1 MFRKGLPPEVDGLA
15 RREVLQI
22 VEYRGRK
29 YAIHPKEVRT
39 RWGTRVVKLFARK
52 LKKVV

>member
-1 MFRKGLPPEVDGLA
+1 MNHIPK
-15 RREVLQI
+15 REVIQVI
-22 VEYRGRK
+22 EYAGKK

-39 RWGTRVVKLFARK
+39 RWGGYVTKLFARK